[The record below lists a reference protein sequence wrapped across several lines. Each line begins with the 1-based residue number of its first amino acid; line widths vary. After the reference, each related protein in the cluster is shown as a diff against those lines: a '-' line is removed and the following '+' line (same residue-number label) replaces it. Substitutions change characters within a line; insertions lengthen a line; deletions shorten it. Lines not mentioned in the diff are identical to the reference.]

1 MTNRPEHPYVD
12 FLGLKY
18 DSTNDGRSKCS
29 LKFRKD
35 FLNPRNVIHGGVI
48 YALADSGMGEAL
60 LSTLE
65 KNQLVATIEIKIT
78 YLKPAGHF
86 DLVCDSLLIRKGRRV
101 AFLESDVYSDNELI
115 SKASGSFSI
124 L

>member
-1 MTNRPEHPYVD
+1 MSNRPEHPYVD

-18 DSTNDGRSKCS
+18 DSTNHGRSKCS
-29 LKFRKD
+29 LKFKKA

-78 YLKPAGHF
+78 YLKTIF
-86 DLVCDSLLIRKGRRV
+86 LIKQKKF
-101 AFLESDVYSDNELI
+101 FLNSYI
-115 SKASGSFSI
+115 FSTPQMFP
-124 L
+124 LKKYY

>member
-1 MTNRPEHPYVD
+1 MTNRPSHPYVD

-18 DSTNDGRSKCS
+18 DSTEFGQSKCS
-29 LKFRKD
+29 LQFRKD
-35 FLNPRNVIHGGVI
+35 FLNPRSVIHGGVI

-60 LSTLE
+60 ISTLE
-65 KNQLVATIEIKIT
+65 KGQLVATIEIKIT

-86 DLVCDSLLIRKGRRV
+86 DLICDSSLIRKGRRV
-101 AFLESDVYSDNELI
+101 AFLESEVLSNNELI
-115 SKASGSFSI
+115 SEASGSFAI